1 MPGKP
6 APISVKK
13 VRPVKTLR
21 PAVSAPPR
29 SEIAPRI
36 LRFSPRPRNRYL
48 PWKRAVDLVCAAV
61 LLVLAS
67 PILLVTA
74 LLVKCTSSGPAFYT
88 QRRLGM
94 NGRPFTILKLRT
106 MFHDCESLTGPRWCV
121 PGDPRVTR
129 LGLFLRKSHL
139 DELPQLLNVLWG
151 DMSLIGPRP
160 ERPEFLPELEATF
173 PRYRERLAVRPG
185 ITGLAQ
191 IQLPPDTDV
200 TGVCHKL
207 ACDLYYAQH
216 VDLRL
221 DLRLLA
227 CTAPYALGIPF
238 RWSAWLLGV
247 PSTDIVEQALDEPV
261 IAVTRQRKIA

>member
-1 MPGKP
+1 MAGKP
-6 APISVKK
+6 ASVSLKQA
-13 VRPVKTLR
+13 RPGKSAR
-21 PAVSAPPR
+21 PAGIPLPR
-29 SEIAPRI
+29 SEGAPRI

-48 PWKRAVDLVCAAV
+48 PWKRAFDLVCAAI
-61 LLVLAS
+61 LLVLTS
-67 PILLVTA
+67 PALLVTA

-94 NGRPFTILKLRT
+94 NGRPFTILKMRT
-106 MFHDCESLTGPRWCV
+106 MYHDCESLTGPRWCV
-121 PGDPRVTR
+121 PGDPRVTP
-129 LGLFLRKSHL
+129 LGQFLRKSHL

-207 ACDLYYAQH
+207 SCDLYYTQH
-216 VDLRL
+216 VCFPL

-227 CTAPYALGIPF
+227 CTVPYALGIPF
-238 RWSAWLLGV
+238 RWSSRLLGV
-247 PSTDIVEQALDEPV
+247 PSTETVEQALDEPV